1 MTTHSTETARPA
13 HATRRY
19 IVVFAAL
26 AAITLIEIGMTQASL
41 AASLA
46 TGLFL
51 AFSLAKASMVVMFCL
66 PLRGYSRISP
76 ALFLL
81 PVVLV
86 LAFST
91 LMLISAGGL

>member
-1 MTTHSTETARPA
+1 MTTHTSETSRPA
-13 HATRRY
+13 HTMRRY
-19 IVVFAAL
+19 VVVFAAL
-26 AAITLIEIGMTQASL
+26 AAMTLIEIGMTQASL

-51 AFSLAKASMVVMFCL
+51 AFSLAKATMVVMFFMH
-66 PLRGYSRISP
+66 LRDDSRIYT
-76 ALFLL
+76 AIFLL

-91 LMLISAGGL
+91 LMLMSAGGH

>member
-1 MTTHSTETARPA
+1 MTTQSKESPRTG

-19 IVVFAAL
+19 VAIFAVL
-26 AAITLIEIGMTQASL
+26 AAITLVEIGLTRTSIAPAL
-41 AASLA
+41 T

-51 AFSLAKASMVVMFCL
+51 AFSLAKASLVVMFFMH
-66 PLRGYSRISP
+66 LRDDSRVYAAI
-76 ALFLL
+76 LLL

-91 LMLISAGGL
+91 LMLMSAGGH

>member
-1 MTTHSTETARPA
+1 MTILSTETSRPV

-19 IVVFAAL
+19 VVVFAAL
-26 AAITLIEIGMTQASL
+26 AVITLIEIGMSQASL

-51 AFSLAKASMVVMFCL
+51 VFSLTKAALVVMFFMH
-66 PLRGYSRISP
+66 LRDDSRIYT
-76 ALFLL
+76 AIFLL

-91 LMLISAGGL
+91 LMLMSAGGH

>member
-1 MTTHSTETARPA
+1 MTTLPTDSLHAG

-19 IVVFAAL
+19 VSIFAVL
-26 AAITLIEIGMTQASL
+26 AAITLTEIVMSRSAI
-41 AASLA
+41 AAPLA

-51 AFSLAKASMVVMFCL
+51 AFSLAKAALVATFFMH
-66 PLRGYSRISP
+66 LRVDSRVYAAI
-76 ALFLL
+76 FLL

-91 LMLISAGGL
+91 LMLMSAGGH

>member
-26 AAITLIEIGMTQASL
+26 AAITLIEIGMTQTSL

-51 AFSLAKASMVVMFCL
+51 AFSLAKASLVVMFFMH
-66 PLRGYSRISP
+66 LRDDSRIYT
-76 ALFLL
+76 AIFLL

-86 LAFST
+86 FAFST
-91 LMLISAGGL
+91 LMLISAGGH

>member
-1 MTTHSTETARPA
+1 MTAHSTETARPA

-19 IVVFAAL
+19 IFVFAAL
-26 AAITLIEIGMTQASL
+26 AAITLIEIGMTQAPL

-51 AFSLAKASMVVMFCL
+51 AFSLAKATLVAMFFMH
-66 PLRGYSRISP
+66 LREDSRIYT
-76 ALFLL
+76 AIFLL

-86 LAFST
+86 LAFSA
-91 LMLISAGGL
+91 LMLMSAGGH